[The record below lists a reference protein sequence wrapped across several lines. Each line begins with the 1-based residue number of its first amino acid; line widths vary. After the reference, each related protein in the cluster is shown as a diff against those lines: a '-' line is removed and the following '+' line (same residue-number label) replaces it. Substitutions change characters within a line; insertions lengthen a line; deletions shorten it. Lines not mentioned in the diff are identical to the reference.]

1 MVQVPPNLLA
11 QLDADR
17 MLALGEE
24 TVMKPIHF
32 E

>member
-11 QLDADR
+11 PLDADR
-17 MLALGEE
+17 VLALSQE
-24 TVMKPIHF
+24 TVMKPVHF